1 MDFLAE
7 ILSKAAFLDQ
17 PEILRF
23 LFHPRSA
30 SGASSE
36 GRVREITINTADNV
50 TIGCRLHLAGK
61 KSPNILFFHGNGE
74 IAHDYDTLGPVYN
87 EAGLNFIIADYRGYG
102 ISTGNP
108 TISAMFSDAYTVFDY
123 IAKVLEDDGY
133 AGPVWV
139 MGRSLGSAPA
149 VALAAGLQHRIA
161 GLIIESGFAG
171 VRDLLERL
179 DILPGNMAMNDNMFF
194 SNAEH
199 LKTYN
204 GPVLIIHAEKD
215 DIIPLAHGRQLHD
228 AATGSRKTL
237 RIINNAN
244 HNNILSVAGIT
255 YFEYIKEFIFKK

>member
-1 MDFLAE
+1 MDFMAE
-7 ILSKAAFLDQ
+7 IVSKAAFLDQ

-30 SGASSE
+30 PGRSSD
-36 GRVREITINTADNV
+36 GPAREITINTTDNV
-50 TIGCRLHLAGK
+50 VIGCRLHLAGK
-61 KSPNILFFHGNGE
+61 ESPNILFFHGNGE

-87 EAGLNFIIADYRGYG
+87 EAGLNFIVADYRGYG

-123 IAKVLEDDGY
+123 IGNMLEDEGY
-133 AGPVWV
+133 TGPAWV

-149 VALAAGLQHRIA
+149 IALAAGLPNRVA

-179 DILPGNMAMNDNMFF
+179 DILSENMAVNDNMFF

-215 DIIPLAHGRQLHD
+215 DIIPLTHGRQLH
-228 AATGSRKTL
+228 AAAAGSRKTL
-237 RIINNAN
+237 RIINNAD
-244 HNNILSVAGIT
+244 HNNILSVAGMT
-255 YFEYIKEFIFKK
+255 YFEYINGFVFQK